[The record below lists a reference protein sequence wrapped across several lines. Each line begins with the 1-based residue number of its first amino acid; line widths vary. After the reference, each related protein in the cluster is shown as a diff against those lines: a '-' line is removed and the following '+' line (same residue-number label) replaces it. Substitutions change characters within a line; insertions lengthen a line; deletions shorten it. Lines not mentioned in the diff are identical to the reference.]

1 MNSLNQNNKQT
12 VRNLAIFTFLVIAL
26 GWIGWL
32 IYFIGGDEKSHE
44 LGLLIFIIS
53 PIGASFLLRAF
64 AGDGWND
71 LGIKPGIKKNILW
84 YTLSILVYP
93 VIITLVLVI
102 GSAFGAVSFP
112 DFSSDTVGLF
122 IQAFAVLFLPYFF
135 KNIFEEFGWRGYL
148 APKMLTLGLNDMV
161 AHLIVGIIWAVW
173 HLPYYLGLI
182 DISMIE
188 GCTTQSLAMFIPF
201 VIIGITA
208 SSIVYGEIRIRT
220 DSVWPA
226 VLMHS
231 ISNVIILCLI
241 LDNYIE
247 ISSEMELLFTPGM
260 EGVLSIIFITMV
272 GVGLYLLRKRG
283 ENNGVVRM

>member
-1 MNSLNQNNKQT
+1 MDTQIQNSKHII
-12 VRNLAIFTFLVIAL
+12 RNLVIFTFLVLAL
-26 GWIGWL
+26 GWLGWL
-32 IYFIGGDEKSHE
+32 ILFLGGDEKSHE

-84 YTLSILVYP
+84 YAVSILVYP
-93 VIITLVLVI
+93 VVIALVLVI
-102 GSAFGAVSFP
+102 GLTLGAVSIP

-122 IQAFAVLFLPYFF
+122 IQAFAVSLPIWFF
-135 KNIFEEFGWRGYL
+135 KNILEEFGWRGYL

-182 DISMIE
+182 DSSMIE
-188 GCTTQSLAMFIPF
+188 GCTTQSLAMFILF
-201 VIIGITA
+201 TMIGIIA
-208 SSIVYGEIRIRT
+208 SSIIYGEIRIRT

-231 ISNVIILCLI
+231 ISNAIILCLF

-247 ISSEMELLFTPGM
+247 ISSEMELLVTPGM

-283 ENNGVVRM
+283 

>member
-1 MNSLNQNNKQT
+1 MNSQNQNNKHT
-12 VRNLAIFTFLVIAL
+12 VRNLAIFTFLVIPL

-84 YTLSILVYP
+84 YAVSILVYP
-93 VIITLVLVI
+93 VVIALVLVI
-102 GSAFGAVSFP
+102 GLTLGAVSFP

-122 IQAFAVLFLPYFF
+122 IQTFAVLFLPYFF
-135 KNIFEEFGWRGYL
+135 KNISEEFGWRGYL

-182 DISMIE
+182 DSSMME
-188 GCTTQSLAMFIPF
+188 GYTTQSLAMFIPF

-226 VLMHS
+226 
-231 ISNVIILCLI
+231 
-241 LDNYIE
+241 Y
-247 ISSEMELLFTPGM
+247 
-260 EGVLSIIFITMV
+260 
-272 GVGLYLLRKRG
+272 
-283 ENNGVVRM
+283 